1 VWLQTWSLTSI
12 GWRKLEAFHMRC
24 QRRILGTKWSDFIRN
39 VDLRSASG
47 QESLESVVC
56 LRRFRLF
63 GHIARIPD
71 TVLAKAILTIA

>member
-1 VWLQTWSLTSI
+1 
-12 GWRKLEAFHMRC
+12 MRC